1 MTHHASAS
9 RWPLWGALLLIIP
22 TFFVV
27 SSLAGHTPNLGVLQ
41 NPIVILGSI
50 AVAALGNLWSL
61 VHVEVVKG
69 KPQVLRID
77 VVGNVRSIIVLAV
90 ATLLAMIL
98 VGYAF
103 VENFTRR

>member
-1 MTHHASAS
+1 MTNSVS

-22 TFFVV
+22 TIFVV
-27 SSLAGHTPNLGVLQ
+27 SSLAGHTPNWGVLQ

-50 AVAALGNLWSL
+50 AVAGLGSLLSL
-61 VHVEVVKG
+61 VHVEVVRG

-77 VVGNVRSIIVLAV
+77 IEVNVRSIMVLAV
-90 ATLLAMIL
+90 ASSLAMIL

-103 VENFTRR
+103 VENFSRR

>member
-1 MTHHASAS
+1 MTNSVS

-22 TFFVV
+22 TIFVV

-50 AVAALGNLWSL
+50 TVAALGSLWSL
-61 VHVEVVKG
+61 VHVEVVRG

-77 VVGNVRSIIVLAV
+77 IEVNVRSIIVLAV
-90 ATLLAMIL
+90 ASLLATIL